1 MDLYRAASI
10 VLGLICL
17 LSAFEHGY
25 QYLKEETGNVR
36 FAYFLN
42 MFLFAAIIN
51 GAFTFAYH
59 LSK

>member
-1 MDLYRAASI
+1 MDLYVAVSI
-10 VLGLICL
+10 VIGLICL

-25 QYLKEETGNVR
+25 QYLKEKTGNVR

-51 GAFTFAYH
+51 GAFTFTIH
-59 LSK
+59 LLK